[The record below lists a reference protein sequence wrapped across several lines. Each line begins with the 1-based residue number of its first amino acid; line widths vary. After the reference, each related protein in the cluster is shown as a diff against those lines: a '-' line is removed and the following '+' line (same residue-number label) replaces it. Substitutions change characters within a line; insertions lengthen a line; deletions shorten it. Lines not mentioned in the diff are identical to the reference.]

1 MTTTII
7 RIIQKSS
14 SKKSM
19 IINLPKDEIG
29 WDIGDAVKIDKVDDN
44 TITLK
49 RLREWACQKLI

>member
-1 MTTTII
+1 MVTNI

-14 SKKSM
+14 SPKSM

-49 RLREWACQKLI
+49 RLRE

>member
-1 MTTTII
+1 MTI
-7 RIIQKSS
+7 RIIQKSTS
-14 SKKSM
+14 PKSM

-49 RLREWACQKLI
+49 RSRE

>member
-1 MTTTII
+1 MTI

-14 SKKSM
+14 SPRSM

-29 WDIGDAVKIDKVDDN
+29 WDIGDAVKIDKVDNN

-49 RLREWACQKLI
+49 RLRE

>member
-1 MTTTII
+1 MTI

-14 SKKSM
+14 SVKSM

-29 WDIGDAVKIDKVDDN
+29 WEIGDAVKIDKIDDN

-49 RLREWACQKLI
+49 RLRE

>member
-1 MTTTII
+1 MTI
-7 RIIQKSS
+7 RIIQKSTS
-14 SKKSM
+14 PKSM

-49 RLREWACQKLI
+49 RLRE